1 MKKLKRLD
9 DFEGVDYSSAK
20 KETAEEVMKKYERHM
35 KEKTVLEMMFPMET
49 SRKNKLY
56 RLDGGVPIYLS
67 LKKTETKEVPLTP
80 VRSAAHKGIGKKV
93 DVIVEKVDFD
103 SQTVTV
109 KEVAR
114 EAGKRAEVIQAL
126 KSGIGEREFIRV
138 PATVIGFTGV
148 DRATGAKDD
157 SVILLDIADL
167 GIAGAIVRK
176 DWTTTGI
183 KNLRHSVKVGDVEEV
198 AVTGICKWT
207 SGQLFECSRR
217 AVMEA
222 DGIDPWEGIEQR
234 FPKRTQVVISPIE
247 LREKCFFAV
256 TENLRDIEILGYYPD
271 REGTGLDGIS
281 LGEKYIGCIAK
292 VSESERKLCVRVLGK
307 FDG

>member
-1 MKKLKRLD
+1 MKNLKRLK
-9 DFEGVDYSSAK
+9 DFDGVDYGCTE
-20 KETAEEVMKKYERHM
+20 KETAEEVLKKYERYM
-35 KEKTVLEMMFPMET
+35 EEKKVLEMLFPMET
-49 SRKNKLY
+49 SRRKKLY
-56 RLDGGVPIYLS
+56 CLDGGVPIYLS
-67 LKKTETKEVPLTP
+67 LKKTEMKEVPFTP

-93 DVIVEKVDFD
+93 DVMVEKVDFD

-109 KEVAR
+109 KEVVK
-114 EAGKRAEVIQAL
+114 ESGKRGEIIKAL
-126 KSGIGEREFIRV
+126 KSGIAEKEYIRV

-148 DRATGAKDD
+148 DRVTGAKDD

-167 GIAGAIVRK
+167 GIAGAIIRK

-217 AVMEA
+217 AVMET
-222 DGIDPWEGIEQR
+222 DGIDPWEGVEKK
-234 FPKRTQVVISPIE
+234 FPKRTQIIISPIE
-247 LREKCFFAV
+247 LREKCFFAI
-256 TENLRDIEILGYYPD
+256 TDNLRDIEILCYYPD
-271 REGTGLDGIS
+271 RENIGLDGIN
-281 LGEKYIGCIAK
+281 LGEKYIGCVAK
-292 VSESERKLCVRVLGK
+292 VSESERKLCVRVIGK